1 MQVSTTVRS
10 PMAIG
15 VGLFFFCVTG
25 YVILEDY
32 FRYGN
37 AFSTRHLMAAA
48 VLVGTIF
55 FGHKFYAEYKEG
67 RYLPALGCALLTI
80 LGLSF
85 EVLSSAGRSGE
96 VISNRVLTA
105 SAANAPREIA
115 LRDVSETKDR
125 YDAALAVETK
135 SCAALVGIWVKKV
148 RSFEQVYDE
157 SPSCKAS
164 RINTIVRRTQYDEAK
179 LAVAKLPPAQVAN
192 GDIAAAADLLS
203 RIPFIGGD
211 QKSLE
216 ATLTLLLPFV
226 LSVFCGISTIVSF
239 AIGLGH
245 VEKPAVVDGGKLL
258 PAPAPVS
265 GLLSTDKWSLSV
277 NARKVKL
284 SDSQMVLKA
293 LHLAGRPLS
302 NAELADALEITEG
315 ESTKRRQACEVLGL
329 VCVEKNGKAMAIRP
343 SDHVQFD
350 ADGNPINV

>member
-1 MQVSTTVRS
+1 MHVSTIVRS
-10 PMAIG
+10 PVAIVVG
-15 VGLFFFCVTG
+15 VFFFGVTG
-25 YVILEDY
+25 YVILEDF

-48 VLVGTIF
+48 VLIGTIF

-67 RYLPALGCALLTI
+67 RCLPALGCALLTL

-125 YDAALAVETK
+125 YDAALATEGKLCASLVET
-135 SCAALVGIWVKKV
+135 WVPHLKTYKK
-148 RSFEQVYDE
+148 VYDE
-157 SPSCKAS
+157 SPSCKAA

-179 LAVAKLPPAQVAN
+179 IAVSKLPPTQAAN

-211 QKSLE
+211 AKSLE
-216 ATLTLLLPFV
+216 ATLTLLIPFV

-245 VEKPAVVDGGKLL
+245 KAVPAPVEGGKLL
-258 PAPAPVS
+258 AAPDPVA
-265 GLLSTDKWSLSV
+265 GLMTTDKWALSV
-277 NARKVKL
+277 NARRVKL
-284 SDSQMVLKA
+284 SDSQMLLKA
-293 LHLAGRPLS
+293 CHQIGRPAS
-302 NAELADALEITEG
+302 NEELAIAQGITAG
-315 ESTKRRQACEVLGL
+315 ENTKRRQACEVLGL
-329 VCVEKNGKAMAIRP
+329 LKVEKNGKFLAISP
-343 SDHVQFD
+343 ADHVEFD
-350 ADGNPINV
+350 ADGNPVNV